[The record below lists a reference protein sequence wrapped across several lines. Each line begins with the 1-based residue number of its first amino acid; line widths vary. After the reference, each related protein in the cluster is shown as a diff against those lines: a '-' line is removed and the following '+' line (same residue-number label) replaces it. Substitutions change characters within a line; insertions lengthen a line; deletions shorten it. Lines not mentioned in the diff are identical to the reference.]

1 MKQQQ
6 IAALLDEPA
15 CAHNSKAKSG
25 CAKTKPGATA
35 GGCAFDGAQIALLPI
50 ADVAHIVHGS
60 IACAGSSW
68 DNRGTRSSGPALYK
82 MGMTTDLTEQ
92 DVIMGR
98 GEKRLFHAIKQA
110 IDTHRPAAVF
120 VYNTCIPALIGDDIE
135 AVCKEAAGRW
145 GTPVVPVDAAGF
157 YGTKNLG
164 NRIAGEAMVKYVCGT
179 REPDPLPAGSEREG
193 FKVHDVA
200 LIGEYNIAGEFWH
213 VLPLLDELGLRVL
226 GNLSGDARFREVQ
239 TLHRS
244 AVNMMVC
251 SKAMINVARLL
262 QERYGTP
269 WFEGSFYGV
278 ADVSQALRD
287 FARIIGDPDLT
298 ARTETLIA
306 REELAIHSQLAPWRA
321 RLQGRKVLLYTGGVK
336 SWSIVSALQDLGML
350 VVATG
355 TRKSTE
361 DDKARIRAL
370 MGEDAVMIDD
380 GNPRGLINIVRE
392 QGVDVLIAGG
402 RNMYT
407 ALKARIPF
415 LDINQERDFA
425 YAGYGGMLELAR
437 QLCLTIES
445 PVWQAVRQPAP
456 WNRPPPALATAGPV
470 SVPAA
475 GAPATPAAAG
485 AHRGSSPVD
494 DLATGEDGP
503 VPEPMP
509 APPAILK
516 RAKALSVSPLKA
528 SATLGAALAFL
539 GFRRAMPLLHG
550 SQGCTAFGKVFFVRH
565 FREPIPLQTTA
576 IEQVSAIMGSEDH
589 LVEGLRVICEKHDP
603 DLIGVPTTGL
613 VETQGCDIRMAV
625 KNFRSKYPQYARIAV
640 VPVAT
645 PDFTGSL
652 ESGYALATQAIIEW
666 LVPSQEATGAQAGQ
680 LASPTPLPRGARGQ
694 QPLQVNV
701 LAGSHLTPGDLEH
714 LKALIE
720 AFGLQPLVL
729 PDLSDSLDGYLPEE
743 DFSPLTLGG
752 ASVAALATLKDAAA
766 TLVIGGSMHPA
777 ADLLQ
782 ARTGVPD
789 YRLPHLMGLEAV
801 DALVTILAKIAARP
815 VPSSLE
821 RQRAQL
827 QDAMLDC
834 HFMLGQ
840 SRFAIAAEPD
850 LLVGFSQLLA
860 GVGAETVA
868 AVAPINAPSL
878 AAAPCER
885 VRIGDLEDLEQAARA
900 GSAELLIGNAHAA
913 PTAQR
918 LGIPL
923 IRAGFPQYD
932 RLGGYQRTWI
942 GYQGTRATLF
952 DLANHLLKL
961 ERGEVHPYRSRL
973 SPRGEAPC
981 PGQDHAA

>member
-15 CAHNSKAKSG
+15 CAHSSKAKSG

-68 DNRGTRSSGPALYK
+68 DNRGTRSSGPSLYK

-98 GEKRLFHAIKQA
+98 GEQRLFHAIKQA
-110 IDTHRPAAVF
+110 IDTYRPAAVF

-135 AVCKEAAGRW
+135 AVCKEAASRW

-179 REPDPLPAGSEREG
+179 REPDPLPADSERED
-193 FKVHDVA
+193 FKVHDVT
-200 LIGEYNIAGEFWH
+200 LIGEYNIAGELWH

-226 GNLSGDARFREVQ
+226 GSLSGDARYREVQ
-239 TLHRS
+239 TMHRS
-244 AVNMMVC
+244 EVNMMVC
-251 SKAMINVARLL
+251 SKAMINVARQLK
-262 QERYGTP
+262 ERFGTP

-287 FARIIGDPDLT
+287 FARVIGDPNLT
-298 ARTETLIA
+298 ARAEALIA
-306 REELAIHSQLAPWRA
+306 REEAAIHAQLAPWRQ

-336 SWSIVSALQDLGML
+336 SWSIVSALQDLGMI

-370 MGEDAVMIDD
+370 MGEDAIMIDD
-380 GNPRGLINIVRE
+380 GNPRGLIDMVHAQE
-392 QGVDVLIAGG
+392 VDILIAGG

-425 YAGYGGMLELAR
+425 YAGYTGMLELAR

-445 PVWQAVRQPAP
+445 PVWGAARQPAP
-456 WNRPPPALATAGPV
+456 WSPKPRATSSAGPSAMPPPQPI
-470 SVPAA
+470 
-475 GAPATPAAAG
+475 APG
-485 AHRGSSPVD
+485 
-494 DLATGEDGP
+494 L
-503 VPEPMP
+503 PE
-509 APPAILK
+509 IVK

-539 GFRRAMPLLHG
+539 GFRRAIPMLHG

-589 LVEGLRVICEKHDP
+589 LVEGLRVICEKHAP
-603 DLIGVPTTGL
+603 DLIGLPTTGL

-625 KNFRSKYPQYARIAV
+625 KSFRSQYPQYARIAV

-666 LVPSQEATGAQAGQ
+666 LVPAPGANGTQAGQ
-680 LASPTPLPRGARGQ
+680 PSPPNPLPWGEWEKH
-694 QPLQVNV
+694 PPQVNV

-714 LKALIE
+714 LKELIE
-720 AFGLQPLVL
+720 AFGLQPVVL
-729 PDLSDSLDGYLPEE
+729 PDLSDSLDGHLPEE

-752 ASVAALATLKDAAA
+752 ASVAALATLQDAAA
-766 TLVIGGSMHPA
+766 TLVIGGSMNPA
-777 ADLLQ
+777 ADLLK

-789 YRLPHLMGLEAV
+789 YRFAHLMGLEAV
-801 DALVTILAKIAARP
+801 DALVTTLARIAARP
-815 VPSSLE
+815 VPTSLE

-860 GVGAETVA
+860 GMGAETVA
-868 AVAPINAPSL
+868 AVSPINAPSL
-878 AAAPCER
+878 AAARSAR
-885 VRIGDLEDLEQAARA
+885 VKIGDLEDLEQAARA
-900 GSAELLIGNAHAA
+900 GSAEVVIGNAHAA
-913 PTAQR
+913 PTAER
-918 LGIPL
+918 LGLPL

-952 DLANHLLKL
+952 ELANRLLKL

-973 SPRGEAPC
+973 SPRGEGPR
-981 PGQDHAA
+981 PGSDHAT